1 MTLCQQSISLL
12 FLDRVEEMG
21 MEVQVPCLASMDTVG
36 RIGAL
41 LQWAGVDVKDLHL
54 SSSDT

>member
-1 MTLCQQSISLL
+1 MTVCQQGISSL

-21 MEVQVPCLASMDTVG
+21 MEVQVPCLASMDTMG

-41 LQWAGVDVKDLHL
+41 LWWAGVGVQDPHL